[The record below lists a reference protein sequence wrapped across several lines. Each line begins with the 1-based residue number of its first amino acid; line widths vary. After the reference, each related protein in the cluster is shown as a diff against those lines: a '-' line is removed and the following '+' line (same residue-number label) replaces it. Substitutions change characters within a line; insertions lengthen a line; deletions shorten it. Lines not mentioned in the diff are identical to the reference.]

1 MREAEKQQEQKPE
14 RQKKSFFYMLARF
27 LAAIFFHTLSPVRY
41 HHKERLPE
49 KPPYI
54 LISNHRSFMDPVI
67 MAYIIKKYDIT
78 FLGKK
83 ELVKNKITSFVLR
96 NMHIIPVDRH
106 GTDMMAM
113 RHCISAIRNG
123 EILGIFPEGTRHH
136 TGLMDEIEGGVAM
149 IALRSGAP
157 LVPMYI
163 TPKYHM
169 FHRTHC
175 YVGDLI
181 PTDDLRAQGVNKDTC
196 QALLQRITATYADM
210 AKAAESEK

>member
-83 ELVKNKITSFVLR
+83 ELVKNKIASFVLR

-136 TGLMDEIEGGVAM
+136 TGLMDEIEG
-149 IALRSGAP
+149 S
-157 LVPMYI
+157 
-163 TPKYHM
+163 
-169 FHRTHC
+169 HR
-175 YVGDLI
+175 
-181 PTDDLRAQGVNKDTC
+181 DTI
-196 QALLQRITATYADM
+196 QNVFSALLQNEQLCTNR
-210 AKAAESEK
+210 EKINQISSTSDERK